1 MQDIAFACM
10 IILTIFLLIID
21 ALEKS
26 LLACRRTVRRSDP
39 CGDHLATDRIADARL
54 TSPNP
59 VHDLR
64 EIYSSPGESARAK
77 VID

>member
-1 MQDIAFACM
+1 MQHIAFAGM

-26 LLACRRTVRRSDP
+26 LLAWRRTAHRSHP

-54 TSPNP
+54 
-59 VHDLR
+59 
-64 EIYSSPGESARAK
+64 
-77 VID
+77 